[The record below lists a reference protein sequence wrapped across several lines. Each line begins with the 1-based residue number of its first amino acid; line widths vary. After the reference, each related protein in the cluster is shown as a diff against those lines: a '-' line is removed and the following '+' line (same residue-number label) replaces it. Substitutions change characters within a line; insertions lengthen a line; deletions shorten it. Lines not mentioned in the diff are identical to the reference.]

1 MAFPPTIA
9 IFIRSLKGGGGAQRA
24 MVRFATGLA
33 RRGYDTTVVT
43 LHDGAAF
50 DAEIDS
56 KVKRVVLK
64 GGRLAGAVP
73 ALAKYLRQTRPATLF
88 TTEPASN
95 VVCILAER
103 LARSGARVVIREG
116 LFPSVAKVESP
127 HRATRWA
134 YRVAPFVYRRA
145 DAIIAIASDMAADL
159 AATAKVPASKITTIA
174 VNPVVTSDLLE
185 SAARTPEHPW
195 LNEDGPPVVLGV
207 GRFSKQK
214 DFATLLRAFMQVR
227 EQRPCRL
234 LLLGEGPERPAL
246 EAVAAASPF
255 AVDIA
260 MPGFVRE
267 PFAAMRTCSVFVLS
281 SRYEGLPNVLIEAIA
296 SGAAVVSTDCP
307 SGPRD
312 VLGGGQFGPLVPVGD
327 VDAMA
332 AAIRQ
337 VLDTPVDRAAL
348 IARGSDFSVEKSLDR
363 YLPVLFPDVMDQ
375 LSAA

>member
-1 MAFPPTIA
+1 MAHAPTIA

-33 RRGYDTTVVT
+33 RRGYDTTIVT
-43 LHDGAAF
+43 LHDGTAF
-50 DAEIDS
+50 DGEIDH
-56 KVKRVVLK
+56 KVRRTVLK

-73 ALAKYLRQTRPATLF
+73 ALAKYLKGARPAVLF

-95 VVCILAER
+95 IVCILAER

-134 YRVAPFVYRRA
+134 YRVAPFVYRHA

-159 AATAKVPASKITTIA
+159 AATARVPLSRITTIA
-174 VNPVVTSDLLE
+174 VNPVVTADLLE
-185 SAARTPEHPW
+185 SASRAPEHAW
-195 LNEDGPPVVLGV
+195 LTDGGAPVILGV

-214 DFATLLRAFMQVR
+214 DFETLLRAFVRVR

-246 EAVAAASPF
+246 EAIAATSPF
-255 AVDIA
+255 SSDIA

-267 PFAAMRTCSVFVLS
+267 PFAAMRSCSVFVLS

-312 VLGGGQFGPLVPVGD
+312 VLNDGRLAPLVPVGD
-327 VDAMA
+327 ADAMA
-332 AAIRQ
+332 AAIEH
-337 VLDTPVDRAAL
+337 VLDASTDRAAL
-348 IARGSDFSVEKSLDR
+348 VARGADFSVDKSLDH
-363 YLPVLFPDVMDQ
+363 YLPVLFPAAQDQ